1 VPQLYRLAAGLIA
14 AAVPTC
20 PAAAQ
25 EFRAL
30 ALPSGFYERMA
41 QREGQAVPERERA
54 RVVEQASAAFTGAGF
69 YNRPGGSWD
78 DYLRDW
84 YNCEQT
90 TKGSRI
96 PNERLRYVRSPS
108 MMSPSH
114 SGIGS
119 TIGGQLGRG
128 DNLDAIH
135 EANRTGCLRARG
147 WRRVTPDAA
156 EAQRVAG
163 LGDAEFLA
171 WAAREIG
178 SENPTGA
185 IEPMG
190 GPGLPES
197 PLIDPGAAPRGAPS
211 VRLAGTAGAGQGV
224 LVLAFRRPDRGSAGK
239 SAAIALR
246 RYDVDRGDLAQPGDG
261 EAVGDPTTIASVD
274 SRAGYELHV
283 VPLPAGTYVIDG
295 TSVDG
300 EAPAESNCFG
310 APLLEIPAGQAVYGG
325 DWVPYHNVNLGKG
338 KVLPDALVLVS
349 RLDDAKAA
357 LRGSQPALAEALQPM
372 AVANG
377 ARYACLDPDVVLDRW
392 SLAGVAEAPAVR

>member
-1 VPQLYRLAAGLIA
+1 MLQLYRLAAGLA
-14 AAVPTC
+14 AASALAW

-25 EFRAL
+25 EFRPL
-30 ALPSGFYERMA
+30 ALPAGFYERMA
-41 QREGQAVPERERA
+41 EREGQAIPERERA
-54 RVVEQASAAFTGAGF
+54 RAVEQASAAFTGAGF
-69 YNRPGGSWD
+69 YNRPGSSWD

-84 YNCEQT
+84 YNCEQV

-114 SGIGS
+114 SGIGA

-135 EANRTGCLRARG
+135 EGNRKGCLRARG

-156 EAQRVAG
+156 EAQRIAG

-178 SENPTGA
+178 SDSPTGTV
-185 IEPMG
+185 EPSG
-190 GPGLPES
+190 GPRLPES

-211 VRLAGTAGAGQGV
+211 VRLARAPAAGEGL

-246 RYDVDRGDLAQPGDG
+246 RYDVDRADLAPDGD
-261 EAVGDPTTIASVD
+261 ATMIATAD
-274 SRAGYELHV
+274 RQAGYELHV
-283 VPLPAGTYVIDG
+283 VPLAAGTYVIDG

-300 EAPAESNCFG
+300 AAPAESNCFG
-310 APLLEIPAGQAVYGG
+310 APLLEIPAGQAVYAG
-325 DWVPYHNVNLGKG
+325 DWVPYHKVNLGKG
-338 KVLPDALVLVS
+338 QVLPDALVLVS

-357 LRGSQPALAEALQPM
+357 LHGAQPALAEALQPV

-377 ARYACLDPDVVLDRW
+377 ARYECRDPDLVLDRW
-392 SLAGVAEAPAVR
+392 SLAGVPEAPAQR